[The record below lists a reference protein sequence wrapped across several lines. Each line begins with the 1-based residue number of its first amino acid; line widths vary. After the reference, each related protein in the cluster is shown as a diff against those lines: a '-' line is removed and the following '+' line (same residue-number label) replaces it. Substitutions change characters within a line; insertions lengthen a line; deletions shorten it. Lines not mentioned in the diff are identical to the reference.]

1 MGRHHAERLRL
12 PAVGSG
18 TRLAR
23 SFIFIQGISL
33 RLSIRGSFN
42 RFLKEG
48 HSPLRS
54 TFKCLRKCLKRA
66 VILYLLTW
74 LINQSTSFKTIRFL
88 GGPPPSF
95 PSPVVLAYFAAAGL
109 VNSLVLLFAPV
120 YHTKLG
126 VLSRWNARA
135 HYADDPHVHEW

>member
-1 MGRHHAERLRL
+1 M
-12 PAVGSG
+12 
-18 TRLAR
+18 
-23 SFIFIQGISL
+23 
-33 RLSIRGSFN
+33 
-42 RFLKEG
+42 
-48 HSPLRS
+48 
-54 TFKCLRKCLKRA
+54 
-66 VILYLLTW
+66 ILYLLTW

-135 HYADDPHVHEW
+135 HYADAPQVHEW